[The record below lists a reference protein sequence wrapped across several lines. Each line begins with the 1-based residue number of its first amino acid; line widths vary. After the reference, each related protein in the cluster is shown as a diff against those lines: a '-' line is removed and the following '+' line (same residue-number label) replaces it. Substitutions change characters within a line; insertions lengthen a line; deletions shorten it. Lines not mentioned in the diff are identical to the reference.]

1 MEISSWPMSQVDRAI
16 VDGSEDG
23 FLKVAHGPNGK
34 LLGATVASPRAG
46 ELIQEWALALDHG
59 LKISDLAQTL
69 HAYPTYSLAN
79 QQLAAQM
86 TVEKML
92 SGRMGKVIQRF
103 ARGLVG

>member
-1 MEISSWPMSQVDRAI
+1 MEISSWPMSRVDRAI